1 MVCRVGLS
9 HLTGLEGYG
18 RLDMRTGALV
28 KMSVVTGLVT
38 LLLGGCVIHMDSHKA
53 EFSRSEDLTVPATDI
68 TTLDVTTNVGKIQVE
83 PAEAAEVR
91 VTAKI
96 KVKAPTEEK
105 AQELAEQVRIVAE
118 PWSRTLTIKAVKP
131 ANLGR
136 NQWSVD
142 FTIKAPAALV
152 LNCTTNVGDI
162 RITDFTKRV
171 QASADVGSVTCTGLR
186 DEIDLHAN
194 VGDLRAT
201 YASDAPAALKATLA
215 TDVGSIEFTG
225 PQEISADLTAT
236 VSVGDINTNRPL
248 TVKGSLTKHSV
259 RASLGQGEGK
269 VNLKADVGSISI
281 R

>member
-1 MVCRVGLS
+1 
-9 HLTGLEGYG
+9 
-18 RLDMRTGALV
+18 MRTGALAR
-28 KMSVVTGLVT
+28 MGVVGSLVV
-38 LLLGGCVIHMDSHKA
+38 LLLGGCVIHTDRFKA
-53 EFSRSEDLTVPATDI
+53 EFSRSEDLTVPVTDI
-68 TTLDVTTNVGKIQVE
+68 TALDVTTNVGKIQLE
-83 PAEAAEVR
+83 TADAAEVH

-96 KVKAPTEEK
+96 KVKAHTEEK

-131 ANLGR
+131 ADFGR
-136 NQWSVD
+136 NQLSVD
-142 FTIKAPAALV
+142 FTIKAPAALA
-152 LNCTTNVGDI
+152 LNCTTNVGDV
-162 RITDFTKRV
+162 RIADFTKRV
-171 QASADVGSVTCTGLR
+171 QASADVGTIICTGLR

-201 YASDAPAALKATLA
+201 YASDAPAALNATMA

-236 VSVGDINTNRPL
+236 ANVGDINTDRPL

-259 RASLGQGEGK
+259 RASLGKGEGR
-269 VNLKADVGSISI
+269 VNLKTDVGSIRI